1 MTQQAPP
8 PAVVETTVVV
18 QTGQQVNIN
27 PWFFSPFVA
36 TVQGNILIKQDGR
49 TPFLISPGVQ
59 LFFNQLGAPSGP
71 WSGQA
76 FIQMGPSEIFSKKS
90 PVLNQLVN
98 PFVQAF
104 VQVNAQGPAG
114 VGFAIGNQANYN
126 LLGDK
131 LTLFVNAQAVS
142 TTDLSRGMTSAP
154 SGQILGGVGIDI
166 FQLLGKK

>member
-1 MTQQAPP
+1 
-8 PAVVETTVVV
+8 
-18 QTGQQVNIN
+18 VNIN

-49 TPFLISPGVQ
+49 VPFLISPGVQ
-59 LFFNQLGAPSGP
+59 LFVNQLGAPSGA

-76 FIQMGPSEIFSKKS
+76 FVQMGPSEIFAKQHT
-90 PVLNQLVN
+90 VLNQLVN

-104 VQVNAQGPAG
+104 VQVNASGPAG
-114 VGFAIGNQANYN
+114 AGFAIGNQANYN

-131 LTLFVNAQAVS
+131 LSLFVNAQVVS
-142 TTDLSRGMTSAP
+142 TTDLSHGITSAP